1 MGKVIGALAFAMAA
15 LFASDSASAQY
26 PTKPVRLVVGFPPG
40 GLTDA
45 LARIVAQAVA
55 PGLGQ
60 AVIVEHKPGADSTIA
75 AGYVARSAADGYTL
89 FWGTTTYAAAAALH
103 KKVGYDPVEDF
114 TPLSRVGNNVLILF
128 SHSSMQAATMDELLA
143 HARAHPGEVSYGS
156 GNLVAALATAQ
167 IAQRA
172 GVRMVHVPYKGEA
185 TLFPDLVAGR
195 VQLAIFATVAQ
206 ALPLVK
212 DGRLRALALV
222 ADARS
227 PLAPSVPTLAEAGY
241 PNVIVR
247 GWHGVLGPA
256 KLSPAIAERLSREIN
271 VALAR
276 PEVQEQLVRQGL
288 EVRGSTPAEFGA
300 YLRSQLALWKQAV
313 NENQVTGE

>member
-1 MGKVIGALAFAMAA
+1 
-15 LFASDSASAQY
+15 
-26 PTKPVRLVVGFPPG
+26 
-40 GLTDA
+40 
-45 LARIVAQAVA
+45 
-55 PGLGQ
+55 
-60 AVIVEHKPGADSTIA
+60 
-75 AGYVARSAADGYTL
+75 
-89 FWGTTTYAAAAALH
+89 
-103 KKVGYDPVEDF
+103 
-114 TPLSRVGNNVLILF
+114 
-128 SHSSMQAATMDELLA
+128 MQAATMDELLA